1 MKPDETC
8 FQCMVVPADLIAEL
22 ALASIAGDEDAD
34 DVMRAIMDFILT
46 VSAQGSG
53 PLCLDCDK
61 RFRTNVVKAA
71 GFLVVLP
78 MFDGKQ
84 GLVSGICPD
93 CMKGDLQEKVTRRLG
108 RSMKIVPIGHG

>member
-8 FQCMVVPADLIAEL
+8 FQCMVVPADLMTEL
-22 ALASIAGDEDAD
+22 ALASIGGNRDAD
-34 DVMRAIMDFILT
+34 NIMRAIMGFILT
-46 VSAQGSG
+46 VAARGSG

-61 RFRTNVVKAA
+61 RFRTNLVKAA

-78 MFDGKQ
+78 IFDGEQ
-84 GLVSGICPD
+84 GLVSGTCPD

-108 RSMKIVPIGHG
+108 PSMKIVPIGHA